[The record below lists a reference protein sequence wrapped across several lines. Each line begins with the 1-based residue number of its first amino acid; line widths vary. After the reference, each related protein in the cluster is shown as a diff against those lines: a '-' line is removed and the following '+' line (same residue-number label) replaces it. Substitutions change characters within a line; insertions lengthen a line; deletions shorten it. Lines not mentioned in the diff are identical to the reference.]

1 MHFWKSAKQALWVK
15 IQLYKLAK
23 KKTGIGEYKYAHI
36 FYILIGIFPFTE
48 ELNSIDTTSETAYI
62 LLWFL
67 RTPRRQE
74 EECFVYNFSGLSNLV
89 ASGPTTMMVIQE
101 RDFWE
106 KKKCTVRG
114 LLCLLLLGCSEQA
127 TEKEKKL
134 LEDCFAV
141 PLLQRRMTKWLI
153 SAVFWGLLQQCSSEA
168 AGCGWRIFCRKEA

>member
-1 MHFWKSAKQALWVK
+1 MFSFFPKKYHIFFFFSSSDFFPTCHVWSQTEQCDEQSKYGKECIDMHFWKSAKQALWVK

-106 KKKCTVRG
+106 KKNT
-114 LLCLLLLGCSEQA
+114 LCVIC
-127 TEKEKKL
+127 
-134 LEDCFAV
+134 CVCYF
-141 PLLQRRMTKWLI
+141 
-153 SAVFWGLLQQCSSEA
+153 
-168 AGCGWRIFCRKEA
+168 